1 VTGPPPPGALP
12 EPDPD
17 EPDHVVDEDGLF
29 VMTRSY
35 LLRRGEC
42 CGLAC
47 RNCPYVGTPWE
58 HPDRAAR
65 AAAKGEG
72 AR

>member
-1 VTGPPPPGALP
+1 MNEPDEALP

-17 EPDHVVDEDGLF
+17 EPDHVFEDGLL

-35 LLRRGEC
+35 LLRRGSC

-47 RNCPYVGTPWE
+47 RNCPYVGTRLV

-65 AAAKGEG
+65 AASKGEDG
-72 AR
+72 SG

>member
-1 VTGPPPPGALP
+1 VTGPPPAGALP

-17 EPDHVVDEDGLF
+17 EPDHVFEDGLF

-47 RNCPYVGTPWE
+47 RNCPYVGTEWE

-72 AR
+72 VG